1 MTHPVSSPDA
11 AIEVAYAPAPAYDAL
26 HLFIDGE
33 WLPAGARATAPV
45 INPASGRELGRVPLA
60 TAADLDRALDA
71 TARAFAVWRR
81 TVPAERAR
89 VLKGAAA
96 LIRERAGRIATLL
109 TLEEGKP
116 LAESRDEVLRAAD
129 YFEWFAEEARRIDGR
144 VVPSNRPGVQQLVK
158 RLPIGPVAA
167 FTPWNFPAIT
177 PARKLSAALAAGC
190 SVVLKPGEES
200 PATALALA
208 RALDD
213 AGLPKG
219 VLQVVFGVPDEVS
232 RRLIASPAIRKVA
245 FTGSAP
251 VGRLLSA
258 RAAEGVKPVTLELG
272 GHGPVLV
279 FDDADLAHAASGG
292 AANRFRG
299 TGQVCISATR
309 FLIQRRAYDAFVEQ
323 FVAATRALVV
333 GDGLRPDTQVGPL
346 ANARQLA
353 KVEALVADAVA
364 RGARVLAGGRRI
376 AGDGFFFE
384 PTVLAEVPADA
395 RVMHEEPFGP
405 IAVLMRFDTLEAGL
419 AEANRLPYGLAAY
432 AFTSSARTALA
443 VGDGLEAGMVG
454 INQYRIVA
462 TELPFGGI
470 KESGHGSEGG
480 VEGIAPYL
488 VNQFIS
494 QA

>member
-1 MTHPVSSPDA
+1 MDIT
-11 AIEVAYAPAPAYDAL
+11 YDAL
-26 HLFIDGE
+26 HVFIDGE
-33 WLPAGARATAPV
+33 WIGASERETAPV
-45 INPASGRELGRVPLA
+45 INPATQIQIGRVPLA
-60 TAADLDRALDA
+60 TAADLDRALQA
-71 TARAFAVWRR
+71 AVPAFDVWRN

-89 VLKGAAA
+89 ILKRAAE
-96 LIRERAGRIATLL
+96 LMRERAEHIATVM

-158 RLPIGPVAA
+158 KQAIGPVAA

-190 SVVLKPGEES
+190 SVIIKPGEES

-219 VLQVVFGVPDEVS
+219 VLQVVFGVPDQVS
-232 RRLIASPAIRKVA
+232 TQLIASPVIRKVT
-245 FTGSAP
+245 FTGSVP
-251 VGRLLSA
+251 IGRLLSA
-258 RAAEGVKPVTLELG
+258 RAAEGVKPITLELG

-279 FDDADLAHAASGG
+279 FNDADVEKAAVEG

-299 TGQVCISATR
+299 TGQVCISSTR
-309 FLIQRRAYDAFVEQ
+309 FLIQREVYDEFVGHFVRATSALKVGNGMDA
-323 FVAATRALVV
+323 
-333 GDGLRPDTQVGPL
+333 GTQVGPL
-346 ANARQLA
+346 ANPRQLA
-353 KVEALVADAVA
+353 KMEELIADAVE
-364 RGARVLAGGRRI
+364 RGATILAGGKRI
-376 AGDGFFFE
+376 EGEGYFFE
-384 PTVLAEVPADA
+384 PTVLADVPKDA

-405 IAVLMRFDTLEAGL
+405 IAVLMRFDALADGL
-419 AEANRLPYGLAAY
+419 AEANRLPYGLSAY
-432 AFTSSARTALA
+432 AFTSSARTAIDA
-443 VGDGLEAGMVG
+443 ADGLEAGMIG
-454 INQYRIVA
+454 INQYRIVS
-462 TELPFGGI
+462 TELPFGGM

-480 VEGIAPYL
+480 TEGIEYYL
-488 VNQFIS
+488 THKFIS

>member
-1 MTHPVSSPDA
+1 MDIT
-11 AIEVAYAPAPAYDAL
+11 YDAL

-33 WLPAGARATAPV
+33 WIGASERETAPV
-45 INPASGRELGRVPLA
+45 INPATQIQIGRVPLA
-60 TAADLDRALDA
+60 TAADLDRALQA
-71 TARAFAVWRR
+71 AVPAFDVWRN

-89 VLKGAAA
+89 ILKRAAE
-96 LIRERAGRIATLL
+96 LMRERAEHIATVM

-158 RLPIGPVAA
+158 KQAIGPVAA

-190 SVVLKPGEES
+190 SVIIKPGEES

-219 VLQVVFGVPDEVS
+219 VLQVVFGVPDQVS
-232 RRLIASPAIRKVA
+232 KQLIASPVIRKVT
-245 FTGSAP
+245 FTGSVP
-251 VGRLLSA
+251 IGRLLSA
-258 RAAEGVKPVTLELG
+258 RAAEGVKPITLELG

-279 FDDADLAHAASGG
+279 FNDADVEKAAVEG

-299 TGQVCISATR
+299 TGQVCISSTR
-309 FLIQRRAYDAFVEQ
+309 FLIQREVYDEFVGHFVRATSALKVGNGMDA
-323 FVAATRALVV
+323 
-333 GDGLRPDTQVGPL
+333 GTQVGPL
-346 ANARQLA
+346 ANPRQLA
-353 KVEALVADAVA
+353 KMEELIADAVE
-364 RGARVLAGGRRI
+364 RGATILAGGKRI
-376 AGDGFFFE
+376 EGEGYFFE
-384 PTVLAEVPADA
+384 PTVLADVPKDA

-405 IAVLMRFDTLEAGL
+405 IAVLMRFDALADGL
-419 AEANRLPYGLAAY
+419 AEANRLPYGLSAY
-432 AFTSSARTALA
+432 AFTSRGRTAIDA
-443 VGDGLEAGMVG
+443 ADGLEAGMIG
-454 INQYRIVA
+454 INQYRIVS
-462 TELPFGGI
+462 TERPFGGM

-480 VEGIAPYL
+480 TEGIEYYL
-488 VNQFIS
+488 THKFIS